1 MSTDASTPERSGEHF
16 AQQIVLVGLS
26 GVGKSTVG
34 RQLAARLAWP
44 FIDTDELIA
53 EAEGHTP
60 AQIITEQGES
70 AFRAIEERVVM
81 EAAERS
87 PAVIATGGGAFLN
100 PRLRRAL
107 GERGF
112 VCYLDAPPVEIAR
125 RIRAAPDAEQ
135 RPLLGEDLE
144 ARLQELDA
152 ERRPFYT
159 HADAWV
165 PTLGVAPEETVSR
178 LLKAWASGAGEALR
192 GERGDARLKRLGGGD
207 AAKGP
212 AAVVDTGTERYPI
225 WVGSG
230 ELERLPE
237 RFKQLGLDGRVF
249 LIADQNVMDAHGGTV
264 ARALDA
270 AGIAGS
276 SYVIPPGEQS
286 KTQRVAREIYAW
298 LAEQKAERRDV
309 ILALGGGV
317 VCDLAGY
324 VAATYL
330 RGMPLVHAPTSL
342 LAMNDAAIGGK
353 VAVDLPGGKNLV
365 GAFYQPRAVI
375 SDVATLNT
383 MPRAAYV
390 EGFAEVIKHALI
402 LDPPM
407 LDLLQQ
413 HAAELTSGQPNM
425 EQLTAVVA
433 RSSRLKAMVVS
444 SDPTERGLR
453 MVLNYGHTIGHGIE
467 VAANFEGYLHGE
479 AVAVGM
485 MGAARIANR
494 MGLIDDELVDRHA
507 DVLRA
512 YGLPL
517 KAPNVEAAAVLQA
530 MKSDKKVDQGK
541 QRFVLLEDIGRPVVH
556 DDVPADIVREVVTN
570 LVRD

>member
-1 MSTDASTPERSGEHF
+1 VNESEQS

-34 RQLAARLAWP
+34 RLIAGRLGWS
-44 FIDTDELIA
+44 FIDTDDAITQ
-53 EAEGHTP
+53 AEGRTP
-60 AQIITEQGES
+60 AQIITGEGEA
-70 AFRAIEERVVM
+70 AFRAIEERQVL
-81 EAAERS
+81 EAAGRT

-100 PRLRRAL
+100 ARLRRAL
-107 GERGF
+107 SERGYTCF
-112 VCYLDAPPVEIAR
+112 LDAPPVEIAR
-125 RIRAAPDAEQ
+125 RIRSAPDAEA

-144 ARLQELDA
+144 TRLQELDA

-165 PTLGVAPEETVSR
+165 PTLGVTPDETAARVLR
-178 LLKAWASGAGEALR
+178 AWAEGAPEALR
-192 GERGDARLKRLGGGD
+192 GARRLDRLGAGEP
-207 AAKGP
+207 AKGP

-225 WVGSG
+225 WVGAG
-230 ELERLPE
+230 ELERLAE
-237 RFKQLGLDGRVF
+237 RFEQLGLDGRVF
-249 LIADQNVMDAHGGTV
+249 LIADQNVMDAHGASV
-264 ARALDA
+264 ARTLDA
-270 AGIAGS
+270 AGVAGA

-286 KTQRVAREIYAW
+286 KTHGVAREIYAW
-298 LAEQKAERRDV
+298 LAQEKAERRDV
-309 ILALGGGV
+309 IVALGGGV

-330 RGMPLVHAPTSL
+330 RGLPLVHVPTSL

-375 SDVATLNT
+375 SDVSTLMT
-383 MPRAAYV
+383 MPRQSYV

-407 LDLLQQ
+407 LDLLHR
-413 HAAELTSGQPNM
+413 HAAELTAGQPNA
-425 EQLTAVVA
+425 EQLAAVVS

-444 SDPTERGLR
+444 SDPTERGQR
-453 MVLNYGHTIGHGIE
+453 AILNYGHTIGHGIE
-467 VAANFEGYLHGE
+467 AAAQFTGYLHGE
-479 AVAVGM
+479 AVSVGM

-494 MGLIDDELVDRHA
+494 MGLIDEELIDRHA

-517 KAPNVEAAAVLQA
+517 KAPNVDAASVLEA
-530 MKSDKKVDQGK
+530 MKRDKKVEQGK
-541 QRFVLLEDIGRPVVH
+541 QRFILLEGIGRPVVR
-556 DDVPADIVREVVTN
+556 DDVPADLVREIVGN